1 MDDLLRQFGEL
12 VSHIAQDLE
21 NKGCFP
27 NRQELGEGYQTFLAD
42 VLGGRLAKAKLPNA
56 LYRLTNIVDELTK
69 RRPIV
74 LIDDYDTPISYAVQ
88 NGYFP
93 VVCP

>member
-42 VLGGRLAKAKLPNA
+42 VLGGRLAKEKLPNA
-56 LYRLTNIVDELTK
+56 LYRLTNIVDKLTTSEK
-69 RRPIV
+69 
-74 LIDDYDTPISYAVQ
+74 IDLTT
-88 NGYFP
+88 
-93 VVCP
+93 